1 LLLGIEDPA
10 LRTMVLP
17 HVQDIGN
24 YAGEDLDKW
33 SELRKILLQ
42 QSAPQHWR
50 HALVTEWL
58 GSLSQGNKPVL
69 SYITGARHWTTIL
82 TMMLPGGQISEPLLA
97 MLLSALS
104 HQSIATKLEHFSW
117 AQEKLSETIAVLQLA
132 EARCRPGYNTVQVTK
147 IDNAQAEPAATS
159 EQPARP
165 EHNTAVMKVLQ
176 SLGPQTNSA
185 AVEFLSVLKRLEQEE
200 QADQDWLSPKRE
212 EQRPWTLPTQIVA
225 SIKMLLAEL
234 RKMKWAGTLRDV
246 HERAGISERIF
257 DDRMS
262 KRQCTMCGSAEHF
275 LYACPDAQPYKAAF
289 TMEARNGG
297 RQADDGA
304 VRTRQQ
310 RYLPP
315 SPLPH
320 DQHLGQTPPQQLSPN
335 QVARDMHIGA
345 ARDARFRHEQGSR
358 NVGGG
363 QAKRAELNYDNFQDS
378 EAVGGLLSDD
388 DVYDSVSSADFQT
401 SPQHQGGSG
410 NVHRG

>member
-1 LLLGIEDPA
+1 
-10 LRTMVLP
+10 
-17 HVQDIGN
+17 
-24 YAGEDLDKW
+24 
-33 SELRKILLQ
+33 
-42 QSAPQHWR
+42 
-50 HALVTEWL
+50 
-58 GSLSQGNKPVL
+58 
-69 SYITGARHWTTIL
+69 
-82 TMMLPGGQISEPLLA
+82 
-97 MLLSALS
+97 
-104 HQSIATKLEHFSW
+104 
-117 AQEKLSETIAVLQLA
+117 
-132 EARCRPGYNTVQVTK
+132 
-147 IDNAQAEPAATS
+147 
-159 EQPARP
+159 
-165 EHNTAVMKVLQ
+165 MKVLQ

-200 QADQDWLSPKRE
+200 QADQDWLSPKQE
-212 EQRPWTLPTQIVA
+212 EQRPWPLPSQIVA

-262 KRQCTMCGSAEHF
+262 NRQCTMCGSAEHF
-275 LYACPDAQPYKAAF
+275 LYSCPDAQPYKAAF
-289 TMEARNGG
+289 TTAARNGG

-315 SPLPH
+315 PPPPH
-320 DQHLGQTPPQQLSPN
+320 DQHLGQTPPQQLSPS

-345 ARDARFRHEQGSR
+345 ARDARFKREQGSR

-378 EAVGGLLSDD
+378 EAAGGFLSDD
-388 DVYDSVSSADFQT
+388 DAYDSASSTDFQT

-410 NVHRG
+410 NVRRG